1 MTVESDTTGRIG
13 SLANEVFTGI
23 ATKWALL
30 IIDALG
36 AETLRFNQLRAQVEG
51 ISHKMLA
58 QTLRTLERDGIV
70 DRTAYATVPP
80 RVDYNLTAAGR
91 ELQATIHGIC
101 QWTHHHLDHIQA
113 ARDRFDGRVQ

>member
-1 MTVESDTTGRIG
+1 MESDTAEQV
-13 SLANEVFTGI
+13 SPLANEVFADI

-36 AETLRFNQLRAQVEG
+36 SETLRFNQLRTQVDG
-51 ISHKMLA
+51 ISHKMLT
-58 QTLRTLERDGIV
+58 QTLRALERDGIV

-80 RVDYNLTAAGR
+80 RVEYNLTEAGQ

-101 QWTHHHLDHIQA
+101 SWTRHHLDHIKA
-113 ARDRFDGRVQ
+113 ARRRFDSPAR